1 MADIISQK
9 REKAQK
15 RKFLKRTAFTI
26 SLLLL
31 FQNNKSEKAFYTLQ
45 RSALFKDD
53 PVPWQGPTMATI
65 DGRGKY
71 KIPRNI
77 SISILLTM
85 IIFSLILLQ
94 Y

>member
-1 MADIISQK
+1 M
-9 REKAQK
+9 AQK

-31 FQNNKSEKAFYTLQ
+31 FQNDKSEKAFYTLQ

-53 PVPWQGPTMATI
+53 PVPRQGPTMATI

-77 SISILLTM
+77 SISILTM
-85 IIFSLILLQ
+85 KMFSLILLR